1 MTLRTLTL
9 DLGTLD
15 PPQYAT
21 GWYRD
26 PNTGQYY
33 YYDASINQWYIYAAG
48 ILTPLAVPKLTAPKV
63 VDIAAGDTLRIEY
76 SYKYTGAA
84 VTVTEY
90 ASIGYTTL
98 GVYDEIVRK
107 SQTRSLPQC
116 STPTTFTGYL
126 ELVMPAS
133 AEAKWN
139 DIEAKVYNGGQEL
152 GVNYQDALKV
162 VAVTPAFSDFAITD
176 YKKKV

>member
-9 DLGTLD
+9 DLGILD
-15 PPQYAT
+15 PTQYAT

-33 YYDASINQWYIYAAG
+33 YYDAVANQWYVYAAG
-48 ILTPLAVPKLTAPKV
+48 ILTPLAVPKLAAPKV
-63 VDIAAGDTLRIEY
+63 VDIAPGDTLRIEY
-76 SYKYTGAA
+76 SYKYSGPA

-98 GVYDEIVRK
+98 GVYDEVVKQSR
-107 SQTRSLPQC
+107 SRSLPLC

-126 ELVMPAS
+126 DLVQPA
-133 AEAKWN
+133 ETKCN
-139 DIEAKVYNGGQEL
+139 DIEAKVFNGGKEL
-152 GVNYQDALKV
+152 GVNYQDALNV
-162 VAVTPAFSDFAITD
+162 VSVTPAFSDFAITD